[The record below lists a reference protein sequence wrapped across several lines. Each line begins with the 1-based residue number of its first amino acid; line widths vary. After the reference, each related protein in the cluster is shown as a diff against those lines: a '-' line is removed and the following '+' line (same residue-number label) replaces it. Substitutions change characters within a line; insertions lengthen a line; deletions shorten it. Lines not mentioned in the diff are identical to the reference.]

1 MRECA
6 NARMRECANAR
17 RVLPHVE
24 VRDAG
29 ERPNCCRKLS
39 KSRRARAVQWTPGAM
54 FDDATH
60 AALLADDRSDERSS
74 LAGDD
79 AALGRRADEPL
90 APGEVVADRFV
101 VRRRLGQGSAARV
114 YEADDRVL
122 RRRVALKVARS
133 RAASEGLLREAHAL
147 AAIRHPGL
155 VAVFDVVSHR
165 GAAVAVLERVYGVT
179 LAEELARRSEH
190 EPSTR
195 YSIEE
200 VLETLDQLADAL
212 GAVHRAGLAHRDVT
226 PANVVRAA
234 DGHLVLLDLGIS
246 RAEADQDHGG
256 SSGTPLYMAPET
268 IELDRHGDDQV
279 VRAIEPAR
287 GPRRGERH
295 LVDLYALGVIA
306 FELLT
311 GRPPFDGGT
320 VAEVM
325 RLHTHARAP
334 ELASLRADVP
344 KDLSALVAQ
353 LLLKRPAARPASIE
367 EVLRRL
373 HRIRTGRPSV
383 DEGLSVLVVDDDP
396 SIGSLLRAA
405 VMAAVPGS
413 RVTLAGDATQAMA
426 EVRRAAPDA
435 LLVDLDLPEIT
446 GLELCMS
453 LRGARLAR
461 DTVFIAVSDT
471 AREGDVQLLAQ
482 LGIERF
488 VRKGPALVRDVI
500 VALRDVERRTSRM

>member
-1 MRECA
+1 
-6 NARMRECANAR
+6 
-17 RVLPHVE
+17 
-24 VRDAG
+24 
-29 ERPNCCRKLS
+29 
-39 KSRRARAVQWTPGAM
+39 M
-54 FDDATH
+54 FDETSH
-60 AALLADDRSDERSS
+60 AALRSGDRSDEHPASRDGG
-74 LAGDD
+74 AEHDDGDD
-79 AALGRRADEPL
+79 RGRRAAAPL
-90 APGEVVADRFV
+90 AQGEVVAERFV
-101 VRRRLGQGSAARV
+101 VRRLLGEGSAGRV

-133 RAASEGLLREAHAL
+133 EAAGEGLLREAHAL

-155 VAVFDVVSHR
+155 VAVFDVVRHR
-165 GAAVAVLERVYGVT
+165 GAVVAVLERIYGVT
-179 LAEELARRSEH
+179 LAEELARRSGREG
-190 EPSTR
+190 ESAAAPAAPFSV
-195 YSIEE
+195 EE

-234 DGHLVLLDLGIS
+234 DGHLVLLDLGIA
-246 RAEADQDHGG
+246 RAESDDDHGG
-256 SSGTPLYMAPET
+256 TSGTPLYMAPET
-268 IELDRHGDDQV
+268 IELDRHGEIEV
-279 VRAIEPAR
+279 VHASDPAR

-306 FELLT
+306 FEMLT

-320 VAEVM
+320 VAEVL
-325 RLHTHARAP
+325 RLHAHARAP
-334 ELASLRADVP
+334 DLASLRADVP
-344 KDLSALVAQ
+344 PALSVLVAQ
-353 LLLKRPAARPASIE
+353 LLLKRPAARPSSIE

-373 HRIRTGRPSV
+373 HQIRAGRPAV

-413 RVTLAGDATQAMA
+413 RVTLASDAAHAIA

-435 LLVDLDLPEIT
+435 LLVDLDLPEIS
-446 GLELCMS
+446 GLELCTY

-461 DTVFIAVSDT
+461 DTAFVAISDA
-471 AREGDVQLLAQ
+471 ARAGDVQLLAQ
-482 LGIERF
+482 LGIDRF

-500 VALRDVERRTSRM
+500 VALRDVGRRVARAS